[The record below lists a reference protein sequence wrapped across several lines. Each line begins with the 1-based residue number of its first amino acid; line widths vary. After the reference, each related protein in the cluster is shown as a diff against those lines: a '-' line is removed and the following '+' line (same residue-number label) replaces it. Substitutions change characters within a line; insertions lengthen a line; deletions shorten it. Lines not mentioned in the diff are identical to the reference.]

1 MHTPLA
7 DHTAMLN
14 ALPAVP
20 GFQKT
25 IPPPNMAPPR
35 LPDLPNPSPDSNP
48 TTRPASVPHSLA
60 EDYSFISYLDLSTN
74 PAHAQSVQ
82 STGKL
87 PTWVQKC
94 TNLQYLIADGLG
106 LTTIDEWVSELLIQ
120 LRVLRVP
127 NNNITMW
134 PDHLARLL
142 PYDQITVI
150 DLEANPCFITF
161 CERCPRFTTEYA
173 KAAGYLAPRKGLL
186 RNGTRK
192 KSASAN
198 RDSIISLAP
207 PAPASRKKSGFFF
220 SKSKKNKEVL
230 TENEPRSYSSS
241 GVNAAIYDDDSSD
254 DDTLTSL
261 EPVMPHLMKQVATNQ
276 NSSISSN
283 ASQDNM
289 IPDKWAQRRIEG
301 TETEKTKVLLNHL
314 RDIWELSTHSIIQE
328 DPNLSALA
336 SIQRSMSLS
345 SSSTARQNM
354 AALSPRTSYSGS
366 SITGVTREG
375 SRSSA
380 AKLKSAIHNHSRLNS
395 LEVLEK
401 YLDED
406 SIPSDLPQFSPP
418 DRTQILAMLTRTI
431 EEEKNY
437 VLRMGELMTIYVNS
451 KKRPAVANKLFANLP
466 AINQLHSNIMLGAL
480 QVCLDGYVA
489 RSDPNLTRFA
499 ELMTSNMNA
508 FRAYID
514 YEIAIEE
521 SIRLITFCKRI
532 TALETNQREVQ
543 GGNVLPLGYRNADA
557 QIAAWIQSGVHHKLH
572 KLNGLTDYL
581 QLPIDQLER
590 YRILLRKLSTVTPEL
605 ESAFRSLDDICSQI
619 EQEKPKIA
627 QQRRMAEFDQVY
639 NMASLMARNSSMPA
653 RRYLGDVLVMLNSE
667 ARLELASL
675 KGIRNPDVI
684 HYLSS
689 TVSSDSIASSTS
701 ADITPMRSNPVPKA
715 VTRTYLK
722 SKFNLPLHRI
732 IVCDDVVI
740 VTSEEKKKVLKM
752 LDRRQVSATLPWK
765 FPLRE
770 GPEGLPTG
778 EVASIRSPSSIG
790 SGPQVPSAAS
800 VSSSEAN
807 ANGTPNP
814 SSAVRFLFHDE
825 PLVWY
830 CTVRTFTGG
839 RKSTLKE
846 PRARLV
852 ELFQS

>member
-1 MHTPLA
+1 
-7 DHTAMLN
+7 
-14 ALPAVP
+14 
-20 GFQKT
+20 
-25 IPPPNMAPPR
+25 MAPPR
-35 LPDLPNPSPDSNP
+35 LPDLPNPSPESNP
-48 TTRPASVPHSLA
+48 ATRPTSIPHSLA

-87 PTWVQKC
+87 PIWVQKC

-106 LTTIDEWVSELLIQ
+106 LTTIDEWVSESLVQ
-120 LRVLRVP
+120 LRVLRVS

-150 DLEANPCFITF
+150 DLEANPCFINF

-192 KSASAN
+192 KSATAN

-220 SKSKKNKEVL
+220 SKNKKSKDALV
-230 TENEPRSYSSS
+230 ENEPRSYSPAVGS
-241 GVNAAIYDDDSSD
+241 AAIYDDDSSD
-254 DDTLTSL
+254 DDMLTSL
-261 EPVMPHLMKQVATNQ
+261 EPVMPHLMKRVAANH
-276 NSSISSN
+276 NPSITSN
-283 ASQDNM
+283 TSQDNM

-314 RDIWELSTHSIIQE
+314 RDIWELSTRSIIQE
-328 DPNLSALA
+328 DVNLSTSAA
-336 SIQRSMSLS
+336 IQRSMSLS
-345 SSSTARQNM
+345 TTSTARQSM
-354 AALSPRTSYSGS
+354 TALSPRTSYSGS
-366 SITGVTREG
+366 SITGTTRD
-375 SRSSA
+375 SNRSSA
-380 AKLKSAIHNHSRLNS
+380 AKLKTAIHSHSRLNS
-395 LEVLEK
+395 LEVLEQ

-406 SIPSDLPQFSPP
+406 SIPADLPQFSPP
-418 DRTQILAMLTRTI
+418 DRTQILAMFTRTI

-437 VLRMGELMTIYVNS
+437 VARMGELMTIYVNS
-451 KKRPAVANKLFANLP
+451 KKRPAVANRLFANLP
-466 AINQLHSNIMLGAL
+466 AITQLHSNILLGGI
-480 QVCLDGYVA
+480 QQCFDGYVV

-499 ELMTSNMNA
+499 ELMTSNMDS

-521 SIRLITFCKRI
+521 SMRFITFCKRI

-557 QIAAWIQSGVHHKLH
+557 QIAAWIQSGVRHKSH

-590 YRILLRKLSTVTPEL
+590 YRILLRKLSTITPEL
-605 ESAFRSLDDICSQI
+605 EAAFRSFDSICTEI

-639 NMASLMARNSSMPA
+639 NMGSLMARNSNMPA
-653 RRYLGDVLVMLNSE
+653 RRYLGDVVVMLNSE
-667 ARLELASL
+667 VRLELASM
-675 KGIRNPDVI
+675 KGIRNPDAI
-684 HYLSS
+684 HYMGSAASNDSS
-689 TVSSDSIASSTS
+689 ASSS
-701 ADITPMRSNPVPKA
+701 PADSTPMRSNPVPKA

-722 SKFNLPLHRI
+722 SKFNLPCLHRI

-752 LDRRQVSATLPWK
+752 LDRRQVTATLPWK
-765 FPLRE
+765 FPIRE

-778 EVASIRSPSSIG
+778 EVASLRSRSSVG
-790 SGPQVPSAAS
+790 SGPQVSSAAS
-800 VSSSEAN
+800 VISSAASVAN
-807 ANGTPNP
+807 VNGTPNP

-825 PLVWY
+825 PVVWY

-839 RKSTLKE
+839 RKSALKE